1 MKTLKNLKNDLHHV
15 FIDGDAKS
23 VQLAR
28 VFMLLDIPLM
38 VIVLLVCHFV

>member
-1 MKTLKNLKNDLHHV
+1 METMKNLKNDLHHV

-23 VQLAR
+23 QQLAR

-38 VIVLLVCHFV
+38 VVVLLVCHFV

>member
-1 MKTLKNLKNDLHHV
+1 METLKNLKNDLHHV

-23 VQLAR
+23 QQLAR

-38 VIVLLVCHFV
+38 IIVLLVCHFV